1 MFRIYSFSARRKRV
15 REQKKDENNIVKTLN
30 LVGIRGDRSSG
41 SDEEDDKLLSFGS
54 QGKFERREG
63 PGGKDVLLKRGSS
76 HPLRLARPFI
86 SMTGKKAQL
95 AVPHFR
101 YSALDVPCGVGIF

>member
-15 REQKKDENNIVKTLN
+15 REQNKDENNIAKTQN

-54 QGKFERREG
+54 QGK
-63 PGGKDVLLKRGSS
+63 V
-76 HPLRLARPFI
+76 
-86 SMTGKKAQL
+86 
-95 AVPHFR
+95 
-101 YSALDVPCGVGIF
+101 